1 MKRGFFIFS
10 FLILCSLQHAHAQ
23 QGGFGLGIILGAPT
37 GISAKFWLSEHTA
50 VDMAAAWAFR
60 STRRQVKSEIQ
71 FHANYLSHNF
81 ELFPVRKGK
90 LPLYYGIGGRV
101 NLGYDTRLSAP
112 IPVGLNYLF
121 HNAPLDIFWE
131 IVPMLDLIPATEF
144 KLDAAVG
151 MRFWF

>member
-1 MKRGFFIFS
+1 M
-10 FLILCSLQHAHAQ
+10 
-23 QGGFGLGIILGAPT
+23 
-37 GISAKFWLSEHTA
+37 SEHTA

-144 KLDAAVG
+144 NLDAAVG